1 MTGLPPSD
9 EGEAPLAFAE
19 DGRCHMMYLK
29 SRLVWFAG
37 AAALL
42 LPKPALPAPTPPPTI
57 YRVITTAFC
66 SRLHETVRPAVAMIL
81 ENDQKIAQSPALFK
95 QYGRG
100 VLGAQDPA
108 AGNFSNGAPPVNDSI
123 NVSSPETRMALQR
136 MFYLV
141 SPIAQNIIHAQKM
154 LTDRA
159 LLAPTG
165 NADDDRR
172 LAQIKEQLMK
182 TIAYQSASLDLINGF
197 VTTQQMGELQHAG
210 EEYIGS
216 ISGNEEANPPMRE
229 TPDPYMQDPN
239 APGLPQNPYVVD
251 LSTVPGLIVGY
262 NPLARITGGMEWLRG
277 QTQKHEDA
285 AAASITSAIAE
296 CKTLHQEP

>member
-1 MTGLPPSD
+1 MINL
-9 EGEAPLAFAE
+9 
-19 DGRCHMMYLK
+19 H
-29 SRLVWFAG
+29 SRLACFA
-37 AAALL
+37 ASVVLL
-42 LPKPALPAPTPPPTI
+42 APVPVLPAPTPPPTI

-81 ENDQKIAQSPALFK
+81 ENDQKIAQSPPLFD

-108 AGNFSNGAPPVNDSI
+108 SGNFSNGAPPVDDSI

-136 MFYLV
+136 MSYLV

-154 LTDRA
+154 LTDQA

-165 NADDDRR
+165 SADDDRR
-172 LAQIKEQLMK
+172 LVQIKEQLMK

-197 VTTQQMGELQHAG
+197 VATQQMGELQHAG
-210 EEYIGS
+210 QEYIGS
-216 ISGNEEANPPMRE
+216 IAGTEEANPPSRE
-229 TPDPYMQDPN
+229 TPNPYLQDPN
-239 APGLPQNPYVVD
+239 APGLPQNPYAVD

-296 CKTLHQEP
+296 CKTLHREP